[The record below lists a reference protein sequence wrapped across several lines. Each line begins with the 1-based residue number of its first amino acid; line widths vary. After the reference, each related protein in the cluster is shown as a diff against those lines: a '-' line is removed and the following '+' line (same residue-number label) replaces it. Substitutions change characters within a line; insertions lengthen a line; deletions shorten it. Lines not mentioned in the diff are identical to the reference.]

1 MGFDW
6 LKNILYGFFYG
17 MTAILPVSSRAH
29 SILLMELFGKKSDS
43 NLMLLLIHL
52 AILVALYYICQ
63 TMIVRV
69 SRALSLARIP
79 KKKRKRPLDTKS
91 LMDFRLLR
99 TMLIPVILGYLLYD
113 KVSVLGEKLL
123 WVSIL
128 LFVNGVILYVPQ
140 FLPGSNKD
148 SRSLSRVD
156 GLLMGL
162 GGALSVL
169 PGISAIGASVS
180 IGSVCGVDRKY
191 ALNLALVMSIVIS
204 GCLVVFDILRIISE
218 GIGEISF
225 VGVIVNV
232 ISAAAAFGGTLLG
245 VKIIRSL
252 VESTSFSVFSFYCW
266 GLALFAF
273 FLNLVA

>member
-6 LKNILYGFFYG
+6 LKSVLYGFFYG
-17 MTAILPVSSRAH
+17 MTTILPVSSRAH
-29 SILLMELFGKKSDS
+29 SILLLKLFGGRDDG
-43 NLMLLLIHL
+43 NLMLLFVHL
-52 AILVALYYICQ
+52 CILAALYYSCQ

-79 KKKRKRPLDTKS
+79 KKRRKRPLDTKS

-113 KVSVLGEKLL
+113 TVSALEDKLI
-123 WVSIL
+123 WVSCL
-128 LFVNGVILYVPQ
+128 LFLNGVILYIPQ
-140 FLPGSNKD
+140 FLPTSNKD

-162 GGALSVL
+162 GGALSIL

-180 IGSVCGVDRKY
+180 IASVCGVDRKY
-191 ALNLALVMSIVIS
+191 ALNISLVMSIVITA
-204 GCLVVFDILRIISE
+204 CLVVFDFLRILSE
-218 GIGEISF
+218 GLGYISF
-225 VGVIVNV
+225 GSVLVNV
-232 ISAAAAFGGTLLG
+232 ISAAAAFGGALLG
-245 VKIIRSL
+245 IKIMRTMAENVGFSL
-252 VESTSFSVFSFYCW
+252 FSFYCW

-273 FLNLVA
+273 ILNLVA

>member
-6 LKNILYGFFYG
+6 LKSILYGFFYG

-29 SILLMELFGKKSDS
+29 SILLLKLFGNKDDGYLLQ
-43 NLMLLLIHL
+43 LMIHL
-52 AILVALYYICQ
+52 CILAALYYTCQ
-63 TMIVRV
+63 SMIVRV
-69 SRALSLARIP
+69 SRALRLARIP

-99 TMLIPVILGYLLYD
+99 TMIIPVILGYLLYD
-113 KVSVLGEKLL
+113 RVLVLGDKLI
-123 WVSIL
+123 WIAGL
-128 LFVNGVILYVPQ
+128 LFLNGVILYVPQ

-162 GGALSVL
+162 GGALSIL

-191 ALNLALVMSIVIS
+191 ALNISLVMSSVIS
-204 GCLVVFDILRIISE
+204 VCLVVFDITRIISG
-218 GIGEISF
+218 GIGQISF
-225 VGVIVNV
+225 GSLIVNV

-245 VKIIRSL
+245 IKIIRSL
-252 VESTSFSVFSFYCW
+252 VENSGLSLFSFYCW
-266 GLALFAF
+266 GLSLFSF
-273 FLNLVA
+273 ILNLVA